1 MNIVTKLLLQKA
13 LSASLKNLS
22 KKTPHYKEV
31 AEQIEKTRITLL
43 FISGVDP
50 EKIRERETMLLDE
63 QIKAQKLV
71 LKLLQERINAAQ
83 AEVNIEELSNTV
95 KL

>member
-1 MNIVTKLLLQKA
+1 MNIITKYLLQKA
-13 LSASLKNLS
+13 LSKSLKNLS
-22 KKTPHYKEV
+22 KEAPHYKEV

-50 EKIRERETMLLDE
+50 EKVRERETMLLDE
-63 QIKAQKLV
+63 QINAQKLV